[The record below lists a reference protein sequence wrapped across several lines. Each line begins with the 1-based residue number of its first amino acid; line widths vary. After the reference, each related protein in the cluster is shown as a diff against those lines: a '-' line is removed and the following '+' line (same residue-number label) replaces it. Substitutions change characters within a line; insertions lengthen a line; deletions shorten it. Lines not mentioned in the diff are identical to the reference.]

1 MKNRCLAQC
10 NYSIRG
16 LSVNL
21 PNHSKCFYS
30 NEEVTGE
37 NDCNWTER
45 SPATSPI
52 TTHTMKCLLMD
63 KCTLSLCS
71 LQHPTCATPVSSKC
85 GDRCIDEVHHWADIL
100 ITCNM
105 VPCVQSAL
113 TSPVSIVY
121 WGMDQLWACYTWKSG
136 LEQKKGTK
144 ENPTRWKSTP
154 PFYWFPDKHN
164 DNNFLT
170 IWCLLLPPV
179 AI

>member
-1 MKNRCLAQC
+1 MKNRCLARC

-63 KCTLSLCS
+63 KCTLCALSAASHEL
-71 LQHPTCATPVSSKC
+71 LQLQVSVV
-85 GDRCIDEVHHWADIL
+85 IDV
-100 ITCNM
+100 
-105 VPCVQSAL
+105 L
-113 TSPVSIVY
+113 TKFII
-121 WGMDQLWACYTWKSG
+121 
-136 LEQKKGTK
+136 E
-144 ENPTRWKSTP
+144 
-154 PFYWFPDKHN
+154 
-164 DNNFLT
+164 LT
-170 IWCLLLPPV
+170 Y
-179 AI
+179 